1 MEEKVGPS
9 KQEEVINS
17 FRLGSLL
24 LLFLRGF
31 FKKLAKCAEWG
42 LFYEE
47 GGVEEFVA
55 AEVATDGGGQLAMA
69 KKRKEKDR
77 KKNIYFRAHRGNPKL
92 SLVGGRLQKRSKEDC
107 VTGLHKNHVGFF
119 FSFSR
124 CQPQITSRGEK

>member
-1 MEEKVGPS
+1 MP
-9 KQEEVINS
+9 
-17 FRLGSLL
+17 
-24 LLFLRGF
+24 LFL
-31 FKKLAKCAEWG
+31 KKLAKCAEWG

-47 GGVEEFVA
+47 GGVEEFVV
-55 AEVATDGGGQLAMA
+55 AEVAVWQLAMG
-69 KKRKEKDR
+69 KEKDR